1 MTNYYYP
8 EVDWKRLRSHR
19 LHKAVSIMVKRD
31 LKAMIISDTINVRYI
46 ADLRNIG
53 AQELYSEFNSVVLN
67 EKEEVYAY
75 SQVVF
80 EGMKERMPWITD
92 LMQLPAWQKTSIQA
106 QARVDLILHAL
117 SVMEIP
123 KGRIGIDFLP
133 FQVKDV
139 LQAKS
144 GKYQFVSVA
153 SDLLK
158 ARMIKTEDEIKL
170 LEVAASN
177 NEIGMKAGLDA
188 MQEGASEYEVIAATI
203 GAMAKAGIECLT
215 HYPICRSGERTLYDF
230 VPIGRRLRKGDTV
243 ILDIGNYGA
252 GGYAC
257 DFCRTGIV
265 GKPSDVIRKCYEV
278 LHESHMKGVEAVKP
292 GAMASDIHEVINH
305 SLRKAGF
312 PESAYANGHGIGM
325 GIIELPTI
333 ANKNDLPEDIELRE
347 GMTICL
353 EPITYGAEGAVKV
366 EDVVLVTAT
375 GSRVLTRTDYLAF

>member
-1 MTNYYYP
+1 M
-8 EVDWKRLRSHR
+8 E
-19 LHKAVSIMVKRD
+19 KRD

-46 ADLRNIG
+46 ADLRNFG
-53 AQELYSEFNSVVLN
+53 APELYSEFNSVVLN
-67 EKEEVYAY
+67 EKKEVYAY

-80 EGMKERMPWITD
+80 EGMKERMPWITE
-92 LMQLPAWQKTSIQA
+92 LMKLPAWQKTSIQA

-139 LQAKS
+139 LQATS
-144 GKYQFVSVA
+144 GKYQFDSVA

-203 GAMAKAGIECLT
+203 GAMAKVGIECLT

-243 ILDIGNYGA
+243 ILDIGNYGV

-257 DFCRTGIV
+257 DFCRTGII
-265 GKPSDVIRKCYEV
+265 GKPSDGIRKCYKV

-292 GAMASDIHEVINH
+292 GVMASDIHEVINH
-305 SLRKAGF
+305 SLLKAGF

-325 GIIELPTI
+325 GIMELPTI

-366 EDVVLVTAT
+366 EDVVLVTST
-375 GSRVLTRTDYLAF
+375 GSRILTRTDYLAF